1 MLKSNAKRVYNFN
14 FFIEEEVVSMAEG
27 MLVLTDGNFASEVLE
42 SDLPVLVDF
51 WAPWC
56 GPCRVMGP
64 VIEGFAK
71 KHEGKVK
78 VGKLNV
84 DENQTTA
91 SGHEILS
98 IPTFIVFVNGKE
110 AKKLVGA
117 VPEKKLEEELSEW
130 T

>member
-1 MLKSNAKRVYNFN
+1 
-14 FFIEEEVVSMAEG
+14 MAEG
-27 MLVLTDGNFASEVLE
+27 VLNLTDNNFTKEVVD
-42 SDLPVLVDF
+42 SDKPVLVDF

-71 KHEGKVK
+71 KHGSKIK

-91 SGHEILS
+91 AGHEILS
-98 IPTFIVFVNGKE
+98 IPTFILFVEGKE

-117 VPEKKLEEELSEW
+117 VAERKLEDELSEW

>member
-1 MLKSNAKRVYNFN
+1 MAENLTNLTDNNFTQ
-14 FFIEEEVVSMAEG
+14 EVV
-27 MLVLTDGNFASEVLE
+27 E
-42 SDLPVLVDF
+42 SDKPVLVDF

-64 VIEGFAK
+64 IIEEFAK
-71 KHEGKVK
+71 KHGDKVK

-84 DENQTTA
+84 DENQATA
-91 SGHEILS
+91 AGHEILS
-98 IPTFIVFVNGKE
+98 IPTFILFVDGKE

-117 VPEKKLEEELSEW
+117 VAEKKFEDELSEW

>member
-1 MLKSNAKRVYNFN
+1 
-14 FFIEEEVVSMAEG
+14 MAEG
-27 MLVLTDGNFASEVLE
+27 VLDLTDGNFANEVLE
-42 SDLPVLVDF
+42 SDKPVLVDF

-64 VIEGFAK
+64 LIEEFAK
-71 KHEGKVK
+71 KHEEKVK
-78 VGKLNV
+78 VGRLNV

-91 SGHEILS
+91 AGHEILS

>member
-1 MLKSNAKRVYNFN
+1 
-14 FFIEEEVVSMAEG
+14 MAEG
-27 MLVLTDGNFASEVLE
+27 ILDLTDGNFANEVLE
-42 SDLPVLVDF
+42 SDKPVLVDF

-64 VIEGFAK
+64 LIEEFAK

-91 SGHEILS
+91 AGHEILS

>member
-1 MLKSNAKRVYNFN
+1 MTDELTQLSDDNFD
-14 FFIEEEVVSMAEG
+14 EAVVR
-27 MLVLTDGNFASEVLE
+27 
-42 SDLPVLVDF
+42 SDKPVLVDF

-64 VIEGFAK
+64 ILEAFAK
-71 KHEGKVK
+71 KHGEKIK

-91 SGHEILS
+91 AKHEILS
-98 IPTFIVFVNGKE
+98 IPTLILFANGKE
-110 AKKLVGA
+110 EKKLVGA
-117 VPEKKLEEELSEW
+117 VADKKLEEELAAW